1 MPSALSV
8 SVRVIAARP
17 VPLVTALPGHNI
29 VAEARTATTR
39 GRGKPLRATAITLAM
54 LAGGLAVLTTP
65 APAEEVGS
73 FTNDWTG
80 NGIVVEAIGDPK
92 VAGVTCHIARFER
105 GFLDKLT
112 QGNWFEDPS
121 NASIACRQTGP
132 VVIGDIE
139 RGEKGE
145 EVFSQRLSLIFKSL
159 AVRRIYDEK
168 NDTLVYVI
176 YSRQVKQ
183 GSAKM
188 AISTVALHG
197 ADVTWRK

>member
-1 MPSALSV
+1 
-8 SVRVIAARP
+8 
-17 VPLVTALPGHNI
+17 
-29 VAEARTATTR
+29 
-39 GRGKPLRATAITLAM
+39 LRATAITLAM

-65 APAEEVGS
+65 ASAEEVGS

-132 VVIGDIE
+132 IVIGDIE

-183 GSAKM
+183 GSSKM